1 MIKGFRQIASITM
14 LSRILGML
22 RDMAFS
28 FFFGASGWMDGWA
41 IAFKIPNLA
50 RRLFGEGAAAS
61 SLVPVYSEE
70 LQRDQKDAQKL
81 ASTVVSVIL
90 VLLTVVVL
98 IGEIGIWAWYA
109 FIDPDAKLALSG
121 IMLPYM
127 ILICVVAILAGILN
141 AHRHFA
147 IPAAA
152 PIVLNLFI
160 IGSLCFSGWVINME
174 PASQVFFVAVAVVI
188 AGFVQLIMQI
198 PPLRARGIHIR
209 PAWQVK
215 SDAFRKVILLMGPMV
230 LGLTATQ
237 INTLAD
243 DLIACWLSGSPEKGD
258 IFTFFSNQIKYPL
271 YEGAVSQLY
280 YAQRLYQLPLGVLGI
295 SLATAVFPVMS
306 EHAARKDFNALK
318 ETIAK
323 GLNCAVFVALPA
335 TLGLILV
342 GRTLVAALFEHGKF
356 NAADTRAVAITLC
369 FYAVGL
375 SGFFAQQ
382 IVTRAFYSTKESKIP
397 AKSAA
402 IAVALNIVLNLTLI
416 WSMGTAGLALSTAIC
431 SYLQVAIL
439 LTVLIRRYGKP
450 LIAGLVQTII
460 KSIIASTIMALVMV
474 AILWKMESLGTSRTL
489 NVIRL
494 IVVVP
499 TAAAVYTL
507 AAKILAIKALSLLT
521 GQKNVR

>member
-1 MIKGFRQIASITM
+1 M
-14 LSRILGML
+14 LSRILGMI

-61 SLVPVYSEE
+61 SLIPVYSEE
-70 LQRDQKDAQKL
+70 LQRNQKDARIL

-90 VLLTVVVL
+90 VILTAGVL
-98 IGEIGIWAWYA
+98 IGEIGIWAWYVL
-109 FIDPDAKLALSG
+109 IDPDAKLALSG

-152 PIVLNLFI
+152 PIVLNVFI
-160 IGSLCFSGWVINME
+160 IGSLFFSGWIIGME
-174 PASQVFFVAVAVVI
+174 PDRQVFVVAVAVVI

-258 IFTFFSNQIKYPL
+258 FFTFFSNQIKYPL

-306 EHAARKDFNALK
+306 EHAAKKDFDALK

-323 GLNCAVFVALPA
+323 GLNCAIFVAIPA
-335 TLGLILV
+335 TVGLMLIGRPLV
-342 GRTLVAALFEHGKF
+342 SALFEHGRF
-356 NAADTRAVAITLC
+356 TNADTRTVAITLC

-382 IVTRAFYSTKESKIP
+382 IVTRAFYSTKDSKIP

-402 IAVALNIVLNLTLI
+402 IAVTLNIVLNLTLI

-439 LTVLIRRYGKP
+439 LTVLLRRYGKP
-450 LIAGLVQTII
+450 LIAGLGKTLI
-460 KSIIASTIMALVMV
+460 KSIIASTIMALLMA
-474 AILWKMESLGTSRTL
+474 AILWKMKPLGHTRTM

-494 IVVVP
+494 IVIVP
-499 TAAAVYTL
+499 TAAAAYTI
-507 AAKILAIKALSLLT
+507 AAKILAIKALSLIT

>member
-1 MIKGFRQIASITM
+1 M
-14 LSRILGML
+14 LSRILGMI

-70 LQRDQKDAQKL
+70 LQRDQKDARIL
-81 ASTVVSVIL
+81 ASTVVSVIF
-90 VLLTVVVL
+90 VLLTAVVM
-98 IGEIGIWAWYA
+98 IGEIGIWAWYV
-109 FIDPDAKLALSG
+109 FIDPDPKLALSG

-127 ILICVVAILAGILN
+127 ILICIVAILAGILN

-152 PIVLNLFI
+152 PVVLNVFI
-160 IGSLCFSGWVINME
+160 IGSLFFSGWVIGMK
-174 PASQVFFVAVAVVI
+174 PDRQVFVVAVAIVI

-198 PPLRARGIHIR
+198 PPLRARGIHIK

-243 DLIACWLSGSPEKGD
+243 DLIACWLSGSPIKGD
-258 IFTFFSNQIKYPL
+258 IFTFFGNQIKYPL
-271 YEGAVSQLY
+271 YEGAVSKLY

-306 EHAARKDFNALK
+306 EHAAKKDFNALK

-323 GLNCAVFVALPA
+323 GLNCAVFVAIPA
-335 TLGLILV
+335 TVGLILV
-342 GRTLVAALFEHGKF
+342 GRPLVSALFEHGQF
-356 NAADTRAVAITLC
+356 TSADTTAVAITLC
-369 FYAVGL
+369 FYAIGL

-416 WSMGTAGLALSTAIC
+416 WSMGIAGLALSTAIC
-431 SYLQVAIL
+431 SYLQVVIL
-439 LTVLIRRYGKP
+439 LTVLLRRYGKP
-450 LIAGLVQTII
+450 LIAGLGETLI
-460 KSIIASTIMALVMV
+460 KSIIASTIMAMV
-474 AILWKMESLGTSRTL
+474 IAAILWKMAPLGYTRGT

-494 IVVVP
+494 IVIVP
-499 TAAAVYTL
+499 TAAGLYVLT
-507 AAKILAIKALSLLT
+507 AKMLGIKALSLLT